1 MWAYTQI
8 YKWIKLYSSL
18 EQYTPNSPICP
29 NHQFL
34 RVYGVFSSVY
44 FLQYFL
50 VNFYWRIVTLQC
62 CVSTVKSQLYIYFM
76 YIHIFHVFMYIYISR
91 SIYIFQNIYIYFL
104 FWIFLPFRSPQSA
117 EHSSRALQ
125 QILTSYFICG
135 INGVYMSIPC
145 SQFIPLSP
153 HPQSAYTCTLN
164 IISA

>member
-34 RVYGVFSSVY
+34 RVYGVFSSVF

-91 SIYIFQNIYIYFL
+91 SIYIYFKIYTYISFSGFFSHSGHHRARSTVPVLYSRFSL
-104 FWIFLPFRSPQSA
+104 VILYVVSMVYICPSHAPNSSHFLPTHRV
-117 EHSSRALQ
+117 L
-125 QILTSYFICG
+125 
-135 INGVYMSIPC
+135 
-145 SQFIPLSP
+145 
-153 HPQSAYTCTLN
+153 
-164 IISA
+164 IIVLWT

>member
-91 SIYIFQNIYIYFL
+91 SIYIYFSHSGHHRARSTVPVLYSRFSLVILYVVSMVYICPSHAPNSSH
-104 FWIFLPFRSPQSA
+104 FLPTHRV
-117 EHSSRALQ
+117 L
-125 QILTSYFICG
+125 
-135 INGVYMSIPC
+135 
-145 SQFIPLSP
+145 
-153 HPQSAYTCTLN
+153 
-164 IISA
+164 IIVLWT